1 MILNFI
7 ILSIKIKLIR
17 PNIYTYFFGTL
28 NKELR
33 HIEFTIVFF
42 YKCVKIKEKMESVM
56 IMANIKDV
64 AKKAGCGIATVSRVI
79 NKSGYVKKETR
90 EKVESIIKE
99 LGYQPNEIAR
109 SMTKQKNNIVGF
121 ILPNSKHIFFGE
133 LLYHVEE
140 ELFDLGYKLM
150 LCNSSEKIEKEI
162 LYLDMLKNNRVDA
175 LILLTNNDVE
185 KYLNKK
191 LPIVSFDRYFDNV
204 PYVASDNYMG
214 GVLAAK
220 RLLKH
225 GCKKIMFV
233 GDDAQGEYTEV
244 KTDVSRRRMAFFE
257 TLKANNIDNIIN
269 IEYPL
274 KNYFVTVE
282 QFSQLLKPYPD
293 VDGIFCISDFVAYT
307 VIKVLEARG
316 KRVPEDV
323 KVIGYDGGR
332 TFYNFGKKITSIN
345 QDSKSIAKGIIK
357 LLLEF
362 DPNNPEKKI
371 IIPVE
376 ISEGETA

>member
-1 MILNFI
+1 
-7 ILSIKIKLIR
+7 
-17 PNIYTYFFGTL
+17 
-28 NKELR
+28 
-33 HIEFTIVFF
+33 
-42 YKCVKIKEKMESVM
+42 M